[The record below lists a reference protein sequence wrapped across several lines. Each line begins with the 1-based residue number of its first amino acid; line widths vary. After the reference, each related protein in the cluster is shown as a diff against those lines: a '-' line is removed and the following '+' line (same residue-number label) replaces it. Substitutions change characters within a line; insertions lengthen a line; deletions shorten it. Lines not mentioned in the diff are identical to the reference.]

1 MLSTCIKKVQN
12 KSDCL
17 QTKYDKTFL
26 YVKYSASVMHAKI
39 NKRLGS
45 VLHYMYEK

>member
-1 MLSTCIKKVQN
+1 MHKKVQN

-17 QTKYDKTFL
+17 QTLCKWDNKTSL
-26 YVKYSASVMHAKI
+26 YGTYIAGVMHAKI

-45 VLHYMYEK
+45 VLHRVCGQ